1 MALKRLKTDTVEGC
15 LLLYN
20 SEIGKHRIDNK
31 DRLRDYL
38 QSSSRKGIT

>member
-1 MALKRLKTDTVEGC
+1 MALSGLKTDTTERR

-20 SEIGKHRIDNK
+20 SEVGKHRIDNK

-38 QSSSRKGIT
+38 